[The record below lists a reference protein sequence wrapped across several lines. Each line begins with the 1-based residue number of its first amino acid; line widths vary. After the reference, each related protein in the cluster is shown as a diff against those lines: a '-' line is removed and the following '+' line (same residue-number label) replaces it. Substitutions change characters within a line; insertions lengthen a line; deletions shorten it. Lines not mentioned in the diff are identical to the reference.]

1 MTKRLTYK
9 QVKELEIF
17 LDSLPKLNSGKQSK
31 KNDKTKINRPD
42 SSLHNEPKCGR
53 VKMQ

>member
-17 LDSLPKLNSGKQSK
+17 LDSLPKLNAEKPSK
-31 KNDKTKINRPD
+31 KSVRARINKQR
-42 SSLHNEPKCGR
+42 SLLQNEPKYS
-53 VKMQ
+53 KKKI